1 MSSYQ
6 YVQKALQVL
15 GALTAVSAVSRI
27 LSLTRLYFSPGGSSL
42 KRWKHGK
49 EPYALV
55 TGGTD
60 GIGLGFVEAIA
71 AQGFNVIILSRTK
84 GKLESRRSALQ
95 KQFPNLKFE
104 ILVFDALKDP
114 YEGIEKLVASVS
126 HLNITVLVNNM
137 GGIPFI
143 PGYRLLTETSGPQID
158 TAIDLNARFL
168 SHFTRFMIPVMTK
181 SYPALIANVGSAAQV
196 GIPWAAVYSGT
207 KGFVLSFSEGL
218 SREFKCNDI
227 PIDVLNITL
236 ADVSSQQTPTP
247 VHILNPSA
255 KHFSRTAVGRL
266 GAAVASGRN
275 TVTPYIPHA
284 LLLWALGPMPEF
296 MKVIITNNMIRGAQ
310 EILDKAHG
318 GLKRD

>member
-1 MSSYQ
+1 MLYE
-6 YVQKALQVL
+6 YVPKALQVL
-15 GALTAVSAVSRI
+15 GALTAVSAVSRL
-27 LSLTRLYFSPGGSSL
+27 LSLFRLYFSPGTSSL
-42 KRWKHGK
+42 SRWKHGE

-71 AQGFNVIILSRTK
+71 AQGFNVIILSRNK
-84 GKLESRRSALQ
+84 RKLESRRSALQ
-95 KQFPNLKFE
+95 KQFPKLKFE

-114 YEGIEKLVASVS
+114 YESIEKLVAGIS
-126 HLNITVLVNNM
+126 HLNITVLVNNV

-143 PGYRLLTETSGPQID
+143 PGYRLLTDTGSPQID
-158 TAIDLNARFL
+158 AVIDINTRFL
-168 SHFTRFMIPVMTK
+168 SHFTRFMIPVMAK
-181 SYPALIANVGSAAQV
+181 NDPALIANVGSAAQV

-218 SREFKCNDI
+218 SREFKCNSI

-236 ADVSSQQTPTP
+236 ADVSTQQTPTP

-255 KHFSRTAVGRL
+255 QDFSRTAVSRL

-275 TVTPYIPHA
+275 TVTPYILHA
-284 LLLWALGPMPEF
+284 LLLWVFGVQPESV
-296 MKVIITNNMIRGAQ
+296 KVMITNNMIRGAR
-310 EILDKAHG
+310 ELLEKAHG